1 MSTTLQPPHHRQTS
15 APISHSATPTSLP
28 LSSPQPADPNPA
40 LLHNQYPVTGLGEE
54 NENNLEDEDS
64 TSPSAGQGSL
74 VPLPVLSSAANV
86 IDTMTSAGI
95 SGTVAPESREL
106 EYENNLDDEGRIT
119 TSGEADSHQTVP
131 ALPVD
136 PSLQSSQHGITNNNL
151 GQIGALSEANENDL
165 DEDDPIIPLGEGSS
179 LPTHASLSQ
188 TLPPA
193 PSISDNIPGITRP
206 VFEGEENN
214 LDEES
219 PPILPG
225 RGSSEHAA
233 PVVSQSLPSAW
244 GNKPDTSPGI
254 TRAVS
259 VADKNNLDDE
269 DPQPPLPPVSSGG
282 ANNASAVSSVQAPSS
297 LSLTAAQPQ
306 FEENNLDDE
315 ESPKNPVS
323 VSVTLPPSLPAAV
336 AQADRSN
343 HSQFSVTPPETTY
356 NNLDAENDFNVGGG
370 QTGVVCGATEK
381 EKEEG
386 LHERPGDV
394 MGLAV
399 GGATTPATVSNNLT
413 SSPVVVET
421 TSNAVASFSTNGQNN
436 LDEEDE
442 EPTAVVGAGGTQQ
455 NTVNN
460 ETAPQN
466 SVNELQQV
474 VTTTTAET
482 GMIPAEDVEALN
494 NMAEENNFD
503 EEEEM
508 TVKQMGAFPAGGSP
522 GGESV
527 AEKNASFA
535 SSTMAT
541 AQEETQNRQVGSTPV
556 SSNSL
561 GFDGGG
567 QTANSGV
574 SAASNN
580 NLDVD
585 NVGLQPLGS
594 SASTYNN
601 LGREGDPVE
610 FTARSTESI
619 EQPAQMVQEH
629 ENNLDVLNDLNTE
642 DSGVAREHTS
652 RLVGHDELTMNNF
665 DELEEDPLS
674 SQPTSLPSHFQA
686 STSQAVHSSG
696 AGDHLATAKSQ
707 SPYSMRHSLTE
718 ENKFDEVK
726 ERKDLSRDDT
736 SSNNKSG
743 DWQGSPPPSPPTSAP
758 QRYHVRWATEADDR
772 EDLMSGQPLPT
783 SAPVGHSSRA
793 PLRASV
799 DVSHLSSSLQPPS
812 SGTGTEVS
820 SKLCNGD
827 HRSSRD
833 PTANVATVY

>member
-1 MSTTLQPPHHRQTS
+1 M
-15 APISHSATPTSLP
+15 
-28 LSSPQPADPNPA
+28 D
-40 LLHNQYPVTGLGEE
+40 
-54 NENNLEDEDS
+54 DEDS

-74 VPLPVLSSAANV
+74 VPLPVLSSASNV
-86 IDTMTSAGI
+86 IDTVPSAGV
-95 SGTVAPESREL
+95 SGTVVPESREL
-106 EYENNLDDEGRIT
+106 EDENNLDDEDRIT
-119 TSGEADSHQTVP
+119 TSGEADSHQTVL

-136 PSLQSSQHGITNNNL
+136 PSLPSSQHCVTDNNL

-179 LPTHASLSQ
+179 PPTHASPSQ

-193 PSISDNIPGITRP
+193 PSISDNIPGINRP

-214 LDEES
+214 LDEET

-225 RGSSEHAA
+225 RGSSEHAV

-254 TRAVS
+254 AWAVS
-259 VADKNNLDDE
+259 EADKNNLDDE

-282 ANNASAVSSVQAPSS
+282 ANNASAVSSQPTVQAPNS
-297 LSLTAAQPQ
+297 LSLPAARPQ

-343 HSQFSVTPPETTY
+343 HSQLTVTPPETTY
-356 NNLDAENDFNVGGG
+356 NNLDAENDFNVGDG
-370 QTGVVCGATEK
+370 QTGVVCGATER
-381 EKEEG
+381 EREEG
-386 LHERPGDV
+386 LHERPGNV

-399 GGATTPATVSNNLT
+399 GGATTSAAVSNNLT

-421 TSNAVASFSTNGQNN
+421 TSNTVASFSTNGQNN

-460 ETAPQN
+460 EAAPQN

-508 TVKQMGAFPAGGSP
+508 TVKQMAAVPAGGSS
-522 GGESV
+522 GGELV

-535 SSTMAT
+535 SSTVAT
-541 AQEETQNRQVGSTPV
+541 AQEETQNGQVGSTPV

-561 GFDGGG
+561 GFGGG
-567 QTANSGV
+567 GPTANSGV
-574 SAASNN
+574 FAVSNN

-594 SASTYNN
+594 STSTYNN
-601 LGREGDPVE
+601 LGREGDPVQ
-610 FTARSTESI
+610 FTTRNTESM

-629 ENNLDVLNDLNTE
+629 ENNLDVLNDLNTD
-642 DSGVAREHTS
+642 DSGGTRGYTS

-665 DELEEDPLS
+665 DEPEEDPLS
-674 SQPTSLPSHFQA
+674 SQPTSLPSHFKT
-686 STSQAVHSSG
+686 STSQAAHSSG
-696 AGDHLATAKSQ
+696 AGDHQAIAKSQ

-736 SSNNKSG
+736 SSNNKSR
-743 DWQGSPPPSPPTSAP
+743 DWQGFPPPSLPTSAP
-758 QRYHVRWATEADDR
+758 QRYHVRWATEA
-772 EDLMSGQPLPT
+772 EDMEDPMRGQPLPT

-799 DVSHLSSSLQPPS
+799 DVSHLSSSLQTPP

-820 SKLCNGD
+820 SKLCSRD
-827 HRSSRD
+827 HRYFRGIPQLIWLLSID
-833 PTANVATVY
+833 FT